1 MSINSK
7 IAVVTGSSTGIGRAL
22 SIELSKKG
30 YFLVLISRNKSNL
43 QKISTE
49 ISDNCLI
56 IPSDLTQKKS
66 INKIKKEIDKLQNID
81 ILINNAGIGIFNK
94 LQNISEEEWDMQI
107 DLNLK
112 ASFLMSKMIVPK
124 MIENHTGKI
133 VFINSRQDSCENH
146 HQFH

>member
-22 SIELSKKG
+22 SIKLSQKG

-49 ISDNCLI
+49 INDNCLI

-66 INKIKKEIDKLQNID
+66 INKI
-81 ILINNAGIGIFNK
+81 IFHY
-94 LQNISEEEWDMQI
+94 
-107 DLNLK
+107 
-112 ASFLMSKMIVPK
+112 SF
-124 MIENHTGKI
+124 
-133 VFINSRQDSCENH
+133 
-146 HQFH
+146 